1 VIARGVRGPGSSPF
15 TSNPLLVFFIVLLVL
30 NFRTLGSLLDEAVT
44 QPLTFWSFIAA
55 IVLGVTF
62 HEFMHAY
69 AAHRLGD
76 DTARLMGRLT
86 LNPLAHFDLFGSL
99 FLLLLRFGYG
109 KPVPVTESRL
119 RGGRVAGALVA
130 LAGPFTNLA
139 LATVCALPLRFS
151 AAGVGE
157 FENAYRFVLTAIVVY
172 NCLLFVFNLIP
183 IPPLDGSRV
192 VYGLL
197 PPQQAYTWRSY
208 EYAGPFILLAVIFLV
223 PSFLHIDLLTPFVRA
238 PASFLISIL
247 LGRQV

>member
-1 VIARGVRGPGSSPF
+1 VIARGLRGAGGGPF
-15 TSNPLLVFFIVLLVL
+15 ASNPLLLFFVILLVL
-30 NFRTLGSLLDEAVT
+30 NFRTLGSLLDEAISE
-44 QPLTFWSFIAA
+44 PLAFWSFIAA
-55 IVLGVTF
+55 IVLGITF

-69 AAHRLGD
+69 VAHRLGD

-86 LNPLAHFDLFGSL
+86 LNPLAHLDLLGSL

-109 KPVPVTESRL
+109 KPVPVNDSRL
-119 RGGRVAGALVA
+119 QGGRSGGALVA
-130 LAGPFTNLA
+130 LAGPLTNLA
-139 LATVCALPLRFS
+139 LATVCALPLRF
-151 AAGVGE
+151 AEAGGGDLE
-157 FENAYRFVLTAIVVY
+157 HAYRLILTSVVVY

-197 PPQQAYTWRSY
+197 PPAPAYTWRSY

-238 PASFLISIL
+238 PANFLISIL
-247 LGRQV
+247 IGRPL